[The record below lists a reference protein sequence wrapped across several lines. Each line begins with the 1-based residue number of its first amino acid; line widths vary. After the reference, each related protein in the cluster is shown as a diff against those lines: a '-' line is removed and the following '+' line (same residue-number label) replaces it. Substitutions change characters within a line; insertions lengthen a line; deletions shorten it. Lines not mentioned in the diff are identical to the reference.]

1 MAAWKRGSRRM
12 QVLLWLSVLLAL
24 LLLAAIVWPERF

>member
-1 MAAWKRGSRRM
+1 MAALECGSRGM
-12 QVLLWLSVLLAL
+12 QALLWLSVLLAL